1 MLRMVS
7 VPPCCCECR
16 RHEPSVLVIE
26 TSVVIPTA
34 GRRPEQLRAAVESVL
49 CQRDCG
55 LTEIIVVD
63 DSESGTVR
71 DQLRDVDAG
80 KRLVIVRA
88 PRQSD
93 VGQRTIGVRH
103 AAGRWIAFLDDD
115 DQWESN
121 KLTEQIRMAEQIE
134 QSGKRPIVSSRVCHT
149 FDHND
154 SIVHGVP
161 ARLITSGMDVSDY
174 LFYRRSPSSVRE
186 SIFTSTL
193 LVEAELARSVP
204 WRRLP
209 RHQDWDWLLR
219 AARQQSVVVQH
230 HPDEL
235 ATIHVG
241 STNSISASNDWEESL
256 RWADSAGSEGLMT
269 TRAYTDFLV
278 AQTMRYALG
287 SRSPRGVAL
296 VARRLVASG
305 KVPSLRALVIGFSG
319 IVPRRGLQRLMSHA
333 PGSP

>member
-1 MLRMVS
+1 VLRV
-7 VPPCCCECR
+7 VTAPTCCSACHRGER
-16 RHEPSVLVIE
+16 GILVIE

-34 GRRPEQLRAAVESVL
+34 GKRPEQLRAAVESVIY
-49 CQRDCG
+49 QKDCNPA
-55 LTEIIVVD
+55 EIIVVD

-71 DQLRDVDAG
+71 DQLRDVDAD
-80 KRLVIVRA
+80 KRLVVVRA
-88 PRQSD
+88 PRQSAL
-93 VGQRTIGVRH
+93 GQRTIGVRH

-134 QSGKRPIVSSRVCHT
+134 RSGNRPIISSRVRHT
-149 FDHND
+149 FDHD
-154 SIVHGVP
+154 AEVHGVP
-161 ARLITSGMDVSDY
+161 ARLITPGMDVSEY
-174 LFYRRSPSSVRE
+174 LFYRRSPSSLRE

-219 AARQQSVVVQH
+219 AARQPSVVVQH

-241 STNSISASNDWEESL
+241 SANSISASNDWEKSL
-256 RWADSAGSEGLMT
+256 RWADSVGSEGLMT
-269 TRAYTDFLV
+269 TCAYADFLV

-296 VARRLVASG
+296 ITRRLVALG
-305 KVPSLRALVIGFSG
+305 KAPSLRAVVIGFSG
-319 IVPRRGLQRLMSHA
+319 IVPRRGLQRLMSLA